1 MKHWHK
7 RFGTIVLARGTAVLF
22 VVVLAFATFPSQAFA
37 KYASIVV
44 DADTGTVLHEE
55 NADTRNFPASLTKI
69 MTLYMLFEAI
79 DTGRIKLDTELPVSA
94 HAQKQEP
101 SKLNLRKGQTIK
113 ARDAILALVTKSA
126 NDVAVVV
133 AEAVGGSETRFARMM
148 TVKAL
153 ALGMKRTQFRNAS
166 GLPDDRQLST
176 ARDMSIL
183 ARALMRNF
191 PRYYP
196 YFSTEQ
202 FAYKGEIYG
211 NHNGLL
217 GTYDGV
223 DGIKTG
229 YIRAS
234 GFNLVASAE
243 RDGRRII
250 GVVFGGK
257 TSSWRNKHMVGLLDD
272 GFEKV
277 TRIAKAARPLLETAE
292 FEPPLSKPVLSAA
305 KRPSGKVEL
314 ALAPTK
320 APPPPPQAAAPEPV
334 VPVTAPEAA
343 APAAAAPEAVALDVA
358 VTEWSIQVGAF
369 RQFALAQAAVDRASS
384 LAPALLEDA
393 IVHILPVQSR
403 TGPLF
408 RARLTGFD
416 KGTASKAC
424 SLLMAKRMECLAVP
438 PPQGTEVAFATQ

>member
-1 MKHWHK
+1 MNNGRAETLKHWHK

-44 DADTGTVLHEE
+44 DADTGAVLHEE

-166 GLPDDRQLST
+166 GLPDDRQLSS

-243 RDGRRII
+243 RNGRRII

-257 TSSWRNKHMVGLLDD
+257 TSAWRNKHMVGLLDD

-277 TRIAKAARPLLETAE
+277 TQIAKAARPLLETADY
-292 FEPPLSKPVLSAA
+292 EPPLSKPVLSAA

-320 APPPPPQAAAPEPV
+320 APPPPPETAAPK
-334 VPVTAPEAA
+334 AA
-343 APAAAAPEAVALDVA
+343 APAAVAPAAVSLGVAA
-358 VTEWSIQVGAF
+358 TEWSIQVGAF

-416 KGTASKAC
+416 KRTASKAC
-424 SLLMAKRMECLAVP
+424 TLLMAKRMDCLAVP
-438 PPQGTEVAFATQ
+438 PPQGTEVASATQ

>member
-1 MKHWHK
+1 M
-7 RFGTIVLARGTAVLF
+7 A
-22 VVVLAFATFPSQAFA
+22 VLAFAAVPSQAA
-37 KYASIVV
+37 SKYASIVV

-55 NADTRNFPASLTKI
+55 NADTRRYPASLTKI

-79 DTGRIKLDTELPVSA
+79 DQGRFKLDTKLPVSA
-94 HAQKQEP
+94 NAQKQEP
-101 SKLNLRKGQTIK
+101 SKLSLRKGQSIK
-113 ARDAILALVTKSA
+113 VRDAILALVTKSA

-133 AEAVGGSETRFARMM
+133 AEAVGGSESRFARMM

-153 ALGMKRTQFRNAS
+153 ALGMTRTQFRNAS
-166 GLPDDRQLST
+166 GLPNDRQLSS

-202 FAYKGEIYG
+202 FAYKGEIYA
-211 NHNGLL
+211 NHNRLL
-217 GTYDGV
+217 GSYDGV

-243 RDGRRII
+243 RDGRRLV

-257 TSSWRNKHMVGLLDD
+257 TGAWRNKRMTELLDD
-272 GFEKV
+272 GFRKIASV
-277 TRIAKAARPLLETAE
+277 AKAPRPILEVAE
-292 FEPPLSKPVLSAA
+292 YEPPLTKPALGEIDTAA
-305 KRPSGKVEL
+305 R
-314 ALAPTK
+314 APTPAK
-320 APPPPPQAAAPEPV
+320 APPTQAPPPPPEVMMLA
-334 VPVTAPEAA
+334 
-343 APAAAAPEAVALDVA
+343 
-358 VTEWSIQVGAF
+358 WSIQVGAF
-369 RQFALAQAAVDRASS
+369 RQFALAQAAVTRASS
-384 LAPALLEDA
+384 LAPVLLEDA
-393 IVHILPVQSR
+393 IVHIFSIQSQ

-416 KGTASKAC
+416 EGTASEAC
-424 SLLMAKRMECLAVP
+424 SVLMANKMDCLAVP
-438 PPQGTEVAFATQ
+438 PTRGTEVASATP

>member
-1 MKHWHK
+1 MNNGRVETLKHWHK
-7 RFGTIVLARGTAVLF
+7 RFETIGLARGTAVLF

-44 DADTGTVLHEE
+44 DADSGAVLREE

-79 DTGRIKLDTELPVSA
+79 DTGRIKLDQDLPVSA
-94 HAQKQEP
+94 NAQKQEP

-126 NDVAVVV
+126 NDVAVVA
-133 AEAVGGSETRFARMM
+133 AEAIGGSETRFARMM

-243 RDGRRII
+243 RNGRRII

-257 TSSWRNKHMVGLLDD
+257 TSAWRNKHMAGLLDD

-277 TRIAKAARPLLETAE
+277 TRIAKAARPLLETVE
-292 FEPPLSKPVLSAA
+292 FEPPLNKPVLSAA

-320 APPPPPQAAAPEPV
+320 PPPPPPETAAPKAV
-334 VPVTAPEAA
+334 AP
-343 APAAAAPEAVALDVA
+343 AVALGVA

-369 RQFALAQAAVDRASS
+369 RQFALAQAAVGRASS

-403 TGPLF
+403 TGALF

-416 KGTASKAC
+416 KRTASKAC
-424 SLLMAKRMECLAVP
+424 TLLMAKRMDCLAVP
-438 PPQGTEVAFATQ
+438 PPQGTEVASATQ

>member
-7 RFGTIVLARGTAVLF
+7 RFGTIILAHGTVALF

-44 DADTGTVLHEE
+44 DADTGAVLHEE

-79 DTGRIKLDTELPVSA
+79 DTGRIKLDQELPVSA
-94 HAQKQEP
+94 NAQKQEP

-133 AEAVGGSETRFARMM
+133 AEAVGDSETRFARMM

-166 GLPDDRQLST
+166 GLPDDRQLSS

-196 YFSTEQ
+196 YFLTEQ

-257 TSSWRNKHMVGLLDD
+257 TSAWRNKHMVGLLDD

-277 TRIAKAARPLLETAE
+277 TRIARAAKPLLETADY
-292 FEPPLSKPVLSAA
+292 EPPLTKPVLNTA
-305 KRPSGKVEL
+305 KRPSSKVEL

-320 APPPPPQAAAPEPV
+320 APPPPPLA
-334 VPVTAPEAA
+334 VTPKTV
-343 APAAAAPEAVALDVA
+343 APAAVLPAAVAPEAVALDVA

-384 LAPALLEDA
+384 LAPTLLEDA
-393 IVHILPVQSR
+393 VVHIFPVQSR

-424 SLLMAKRMECLAVP
+424 SLLMAKRMDCLAVP

>member
-1 MKHWHK
+1 LKHWHK
-7 RFGTIVLARGTAVLF
+7 RFGRVALARGTAVLF
-22 VVVLAFATFPSQAFA
+22 VAVLAFATFPSQAFA

-44 DADTGTVLHEE
+44 DADTGAVLHEE
-55 NADTRNFPASLTKI
+55 NADTRNYPASLTKI

-79 DTGRIKLDTELPVSA
+79 DKGSVRLDTELPVSA
-94 HAQKQEP
+94 NAQKQEP

-113 ARDAILALVTKSA
+113 VRDAILALVTKSA

-133 AEAVGGSETRFARMM
+133 AEAIGGSETRFARMM

-166 GLPDDRQLST
+166 GLPDDRQLSS

-257 TSSWRNKHMVGLLDD
+257 TSAWRNQHMVQLLDD
-272 GFEKV
+272 GFLKV
-277 TRIAKAARPLLETAE
+277 TKIAKAAKPILETAGY
-292 FEPPLSKPVLSAA
+292 EPPLAKPALDKTKPATVPA
-305 KRPSGKVEL
+305 KVPGQGKAEL
-314 ALAPTK
+314 ALAPAAKASPPAPPTQ
-320 APPPPPQAAAPEPV
+320 APPPPPE
-334 VPVTAPEAA
+334 
-343 APAAAAPEAVALDVA
+343 VA

-384 LAPALLEDA
+384 LAPSLLENA
-393 IVHILPVQSR
+393 VVHIFSIDSR

-416 KGTASKAC
+416 EGTASKAC
-424 SLLMAKRMECLAVP
+424 SVLVANKMDCLAVP
-438 PPQGTEVAFATQ
+438 PSRGTEVAFATQ